1 MKQKDISLILVIVVL
16 SAIISFLLSNTLFAS
31 PKHRQQQV
39 EVVSSISSNFA
50 TPDAKYFNQGSVDL
64 TQLIQIGNTT
74 NPNLFNGS
82 SQ

>member
-1 MKQKDISLILVIVVL
+1 MKQKDISLILVIAVL
-16 SAIISFLLSNTLFAS
+16 SAIISFVLSNVLFAS

-39 EVVSSISSNFA
+39 EVVSSISPDFA
-50 TPDAKYFNQGSVDL
+50 TPDTKYFNQSAVDL